1 MKATAANV
9 VRLPS
14 SAPVKLDDGPKTA
27 ALVQREIFRSGWSY
41 VKIAHEADLCI
52 GTVQRIATGE
62 TKRPAMRSVMLILAA
77 LGWEVYASERSR

>member
-1 MKATAANV
+1 VRALNV

-41 VKIAHEADLCI
+41 
-52 GTVQRIATGE
+52 TRIAMEAGVCISTVHHLASGE
-62 TKRPAMRSVMLILAA
+62 TKRPQMRSVMLILAA
-77 LGWEVYASERSR
+77 LGWEVYASERRG